1 MIGAALGLASNA
13 ISGIIGL
20 AQMNKANKQIQT
32 AKNAQMA
39 AMNEFKNIKEQ
50 NPYAYVTA
58 PTKAYTTAFDRNQA
72 LMTNAL
78 QATQGAGAEG
88 VIGGVGNIAAANQA
102 SNLDIASQQAEAVYN
117 RDVAQANAQSGIN
130 QRQALREEDIA
141 GMKLGQA
148 MQGQQTA
155 EANKQAGFEGLEK
168 GITGAM
174 GGAAGLIGLYGKNRS
189 GAGQSGS
196 FSGTTVP
203 TQQQNM
209 MSQEYINSIKNTTPF
224 GWVGAGQ

>member
-32 AKNAQMA
+32 AKNAQME

-50 NPYAYVTA
+50 NPYAFVTV
-58 PTKAYTTAFDRNQA
+58 PTQAYTDAANRNQA
-72 LMTNAL
+72 FMTNAL

-130 QRQALREEDIA
+130 ERQALKDERVATLNKDQAE
-141 GMKLGQA
+141 LGLE
-148 MQGQQTA
+148 TA
-155 EANKQAGFEGLEK
+155 QANKQAGFEGLAK

-174 GGAAGLIGLYGKNRS
+174 GGAAGLIGLYGKNKDS
-189 GAGQSGS
+189 KLADLLKFIPPNQSDLENE
-196 FSGTTVP
+196 P
-203 TQQQNM
+203 T
-209 MSQEYINSIKNTTPF
+209 IPF
-224 GWVGAGQ
+224 Q

>member
-32 AKNAQMA
+32 AQNAQKA
-39 AMNEFKNIKEQ
+39 AMSEFKNIKEQ
-50 NPYAYVTA
+50 NPYAAVQV
-58 PTKAYTTAFDRNQA
+58 PTQAYTNALDRNQA
-72 LMTNAL
+72 FMTNAL

-88 VIGGVGNIAAANQA
+88 VIGGVGNIPAAQQA
-102 SNLDIASQQAEAVYN
+102 GNLDIATQQAEAVYN

-130 QRQALREEDIA
+130 ERQADRDYKIA
-141 GMKLGQA
+141 ISNKDQAELGLE
-148 MQGQQTA
+148 TA
-155 EANKQAGFEGLEK
+155 QANKQAGFEGLTK

-174 GGAAGLIGLYGKNRS
+174 GSAAGLIGLYGKNRS
-189 GAGQSGS
+189 GAGAAGS

-209 MSQEYINSIKNTTPF
+209 MSQEYINSNQNTTPF
-224 GWVGAGQ
+224 GWLGAQ